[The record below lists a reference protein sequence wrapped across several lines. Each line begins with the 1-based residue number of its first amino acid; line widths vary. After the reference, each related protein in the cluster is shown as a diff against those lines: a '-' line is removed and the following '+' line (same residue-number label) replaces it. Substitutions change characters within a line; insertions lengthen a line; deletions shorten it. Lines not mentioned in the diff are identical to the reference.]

1 MTKHVVAEEIGTA
14 DRAVEKHI
22 LDEIGCSL

>member
-1 MTKHVVAEEIGTA
+1 MTKHVVAKAIETA
-14 DRAVEKHI
+14 DRAVEKPI

>member
-1 MTKHVVAEEIGTA
+1 MTNHVLAEEIETA

-22 LDEIGCSL
+22 LDEMGCSL